1 MTRPLYAGPL
11 AQSAVTFNFSL
22 NQWEV
27 DGGALGTDTLHSI
40 EYVQFSGGRYLL
52 VGPNGTGD
60 NGFATLNDAVLA
72 SSQSGDTI
80 IFATAP
86 TGPVDITI
94 DTDQDL
100 DFTIPYDVPTTVTLT
115 GTGSAHVTTGDGSDF
130 VVTGSGADTIHTGGG
145 NDVVDAG
152 GGDDAIVG
160 GQGGGDDIYDGGT
173 GSNTVSYPSA
183 TNSVTIDLNAIDRFG
198 QPGRAVGGTIGDLLH
213 GGPRSTRTRWW
224 ARRKAS
230 TSAPTC

>member
-1 MTRPLYAGPL
+1 M
-11 AQSAVTFNFSL
+11 
-22 NQWEV
+22 
-27 DGGALGTDTLHSI
+27 
-40 EYVQFSGGRYLL
+40 
-52 VGPNGTGD
+52 
-60 NGFATLNDAVLA
+60 NDAVLA

-100 DFTIPYDVPTTVTLT
+100 DFTIPYDVPTTVTLS
-115 GTGSAHVTTGDGSDF
+115 GTGSAHVTTGDGADF
-130 VVTGSGADTIHTGGG
+130 VVTGYGADTIHTGGG

-198 QPGRAVGGTIGDLLH
+198 NRQAVGAQSATFSRR
-213 GGPRSTRTRWW
+213 PRSTRTRWW